1 MCLDAA
7 LALQK
12 RSHHFCALVA
22 RLVARLSPPWD
33 AHASYDSAP
42 KAAATCF
49 FFLLFLPAA
58 SAQMLTPK
66 REGGGRG
73 WREREKNKNLLNHLY
88 WWRNCDT
95 KPLGLYHN
103 FGDLLWFL
111 LRNNS
116 YLTEE
121 LVEIKYYQ
129 MQSVTLVTRKW
140 ITVSRKGI
148 HEEFKR
154 NWKFKSIFFF
164 FFAYFWWPLTL
175 NQCENILK
183 YPVPEVFVPP
193 PLFFF
198 LAQFIHL
205 LLFLLLQSVLYVL
218 ILKLKPFLVCIGEDT
233 YFKTI

>member
-49 FFLLFLPAA
+49 FFFLLFLPAA
-58 SAQMLTPK
+58 SAQMLTQK
-66 REGGGRG
+66 REEGGKG

-95 KPLGLYHN
+95 KPLGLYNN

-111 LRNNS
+111 LKNNS

-148 HEEFKR
+148 HEAFKR
-154 NWKFKSIFFF
+154 NWKFKSFF
-164 FFAYFWWPLTL
+164 
-175 NQCENILK
+175 
-183 YPVPEVFVPP
+183 
-193 PLFFF
+193 LFF
-198 LAQFIHL
+198 L
-205 LLFLLLQSVLYVL
+205 LTFNDL
-218 ILKLKPFLVCIGEDT
+218 
-233 YFKTI
+233 